1 MIRLLHMLMLLL
13 NSFNSNIVTL
23 VSLVPHHQGA
33 SAVEGGGEGGR
44 RNIITDSVGGEQVD
58 GDIVIMAVIPIE
70 VIVMETTTTPGTTIR
85 HMIGEEAIAD
95 QASLGAVQVLQA
107 VRVARA
113 AGKCRLFDILHHYR
127 LSV

>member
-1 MIRLLHMLMLLL
+1 MLCLSHMLRFSLL
-13 NSFNSNIVTL
+13 SFSRNVAL
-23 VSLVPHHQGA
+23 ASLVPRHQGA

-107 VRVARA
+107 VRVVRA